1 MIGIFVGHSRK
12 GDEGAYTSGE
22 YSISEWDFNR
32 DLARRISHVLSVEH
46 KIYDDYEL
54 NTYSA
59 AIRNVAR
66 KMKSDGVKAAV
77 ELHFNAAS
85 PEAKGHEWLYWHSS
99 KGGKR
104 FAEAMRGEMED
115 AYPEMISR
123 GSKPRESRQR
133 GSAFL
138 RETHCYA
145 IIGEPFF
152 GTNIDEWHMINN
164 NRGKLA
170 GVYARAITR
179 FVDG

>member
-1 MIGIFVGHSRK
+1 MIGICVGHSRK

-46 KIYDDYEL
+46 KIYNDYEL

-85 PEAKGHEWLYWHSS
+85 TKPKGMS
-99 KGGKR
+99 G
-104 FAEAMRGEMED
+104 
-115 AYPEMISR
+115 
-123 GSKPRESRQR
+123 
-133 GSAFL
+133 
-138 RETHCYA
+138 C
-145 IIGEPFF
+145 IGILVKAVNDLLKQCV
-152 GTNIDEWHMINN
+152 GRWKMLTQ
-164 NRGKLA
+164 K
-170 GVYARAITR
+170 
-179 FVDG
+179 